1 VKITWDQ
8 PHDMVRKEYVV
19 WIFDVDE
26 NVDENESSDIILN
39 EPNEDEVKH
48 DPIEFP
54 NDDGW
59 KHE

>member
-1 VKITWDQ
+1 
-8 PHDMVRKEYVV
+8 MVRKEYVV

-39 EPNEDEVKH
+39 EPNEDEVKY